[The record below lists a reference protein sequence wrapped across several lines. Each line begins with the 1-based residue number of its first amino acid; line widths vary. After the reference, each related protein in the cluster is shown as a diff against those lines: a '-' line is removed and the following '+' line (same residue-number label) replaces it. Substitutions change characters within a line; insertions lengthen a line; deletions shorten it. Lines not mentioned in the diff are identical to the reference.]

1 MKLYTCCFYWYSY
14 ERFSPF
20 SHSLLLF
27 KFAKYTYEKK
37 LISEYFIPKL

>member
-1 MKLYTCCFYWYSY
+1 MKLYKCCFYWYSY
-14 ERFSPF
+14 ERFSHF
-20 SHSLLLF
+20 THRLLLF